1 MMDEQEQEYRICK
14 NCLHKANHKRQTT
27 RTYCS
32 LDGREVRGSDKGC
45 INFYDHAHL
54 RDRRHG
60 NR

>member
-1 MMDEQEQEYRICK
+1 MELDAQAFRICRE
-14 NCLHKANHKRQTT
+14 CLHKADGKRQPT

-45 INFYDHAHL
+45 INFFDHVNL
-54 RDRRHG
+54 RDRRHQ